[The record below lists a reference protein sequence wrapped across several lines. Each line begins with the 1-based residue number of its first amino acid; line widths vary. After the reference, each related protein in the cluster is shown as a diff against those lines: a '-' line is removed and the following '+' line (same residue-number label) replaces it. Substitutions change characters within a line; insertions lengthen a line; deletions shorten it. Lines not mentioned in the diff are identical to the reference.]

1 MNKRQLK
8 KARRAKRLKWKST
21 VEGKAYFDPNWAF
34 NLLENKEQIKKFT
47 PSDEMVEWFM
57 KSFADI
63 DPLSLPETHE
73 FSNGYCIGHING
85 KYTIAALQGIILV
98 LFKRD
103 VTETKSVKLFNKY
116 KHIINN
122 KKMLFMMLIRMY
134 QKNSSYVDI
143 DELNNTSMHISL
155 EERLRLSTFGLNS
168 TVSKDHNEYLNE
180 LNGEYTYVYRTFR
193 VRKGES
199 IRKGVTKQDNF
210 DWTNHQEGRGC
221 SYSLNKVPA
230 IKIAHWLHKSMLE
243 KYGQASMEDITTFI
257 RNDDIS
263 DTFDS
268 PMQLQDNVYCA
279 VGLFKIK
286 KKNVIGATNQMDED
300 EIIIH
305 PDNVELIDY
314 KFLNILDFISQWF
327 VWRTHLSLT
336 SNVSQLKDSN
346 KTGFMNEEQFYDICY
361 DYLSNNDE
369 VDGDF
374 LNNFISAYNG
384 LPSHNQN
391 VFFKKLTKKIFGG
404 DSTLGIE
411 IFSHQRTGDMKYLL
425 GIVKKDGSEL
435 KTNFN
440 VSNDASVRP
449 RTGILRN
456 AFEFPVKKS
465 A

>member
-1 MNKRQLK
+1 MK
-8 KARRAKRLKWKST
+8 KYNISKVKESAVTQTKISWKST
-21 VEGKAYFDPNWAF
+21 VEGKAYFDPNWAL
-34 NLLENKEQIKKFT
+34 NLLNNKGRREKFT

-73 FSNGYCIGHING
+73 FSNGYYKGHIHG
-85 KYTIAALQGIILV
+85 KYTIAALQMIIKV
-98 LFKRD
+98 VFTSD
-103 VTETKSVKLFNKY
+103 VKETESIRLFNKY

-122 KKMLFMMLIRMY
+122 KKMLFMMLIRMH

-143 DELNNTSMHISL
+143 DELNNIAMQISL

-168 TVSKDHNEYLNE
+168 TISKDHNEYLTE

-210 DWTNHQEGRGC
+210 DWTTHEEGKGC
-221 SYSLNKVPA
+221 SYSLSKVRA
-230 IKIAHWLHKSMLE
+230 ISIAQWLHKSMLE
-243 KYGQASMEDITTFI
+243 KYGQASMEDMTRFI
-257 RNDDIS
+257 KLNYLS

-268 PMQLQDNVYCA
+268 PMQLQDDVYCA

-286 KKNVIGATNQMDED
+286 KENVIGATNDMDED
-300 EIIIH
+300 EIITH

-327 VWRTHLSLT
+327 VWVTHESLT

-369 VDGDF
+369 VDDDF
-374 LNNFISAYNG
+374 LNDFICVYNN
-384 LPSHNQN
+384 LPSH
-391 VFFKKLTKKIFGG
+391 KKSKFYEKLRNKIFGD
-404 DSTLGIE
+404 DSSLGIE
-411 IFSHQRTGDMKYLL
+411 IFSHQRTGDMKYHL
-425 GIVKKDGSEL
+425 GLGKKDGRKFSQKL
-435 KTNFN
+435 NL
-440 VSNDASVRP
+440 SDSIRP
-449 RTGILRN
+449 RTGILKYINN
-456 AFEFPVKKS
+456 AFC
-465 A
+465 